1 MHKSLNSFGR
11 KRSPDERCEEKMT
24 DSEKQ
29 QRTSTVYNNT
39 EGSLEAVQR
48 KEKTRRRNF
57 CKESKKAFTWLYS
70 SMSLTK
76 QYFKPIHPYFSLPHL
91 LAQFPVVNIIIL
103 SSTTDS
109 WIVNFTIWLV
119 KFMPT

>member
-1 MHKSLNSFGR
+1 
-11 KRSPDERCEEKMT
+11 
-24 DSEKQ
+24 
-29 QRTSTVYNNT
+29 
-39 EGSLEAVQR
+39 
-48 KEKTRRRNF
+48 
-57 CKESKKAFTWLYS
+57 
-70 SMSLTK
+70 MSLTK